1 MRTLLILVGLT
12 VFSAFA
18 LGKGAETETE
28 KANLLFAEIFQQKV
42 DLSPIFQTSIGVKTD
57 YDRWDDMSEAFAQQ
71 EQRLRKANL
80 GKIQALDKSKLDKDA
95 LLSVRILED
104 DLQRDIDFF
113 KWRYHNYPFNQMWG
127 MHTYVVSLLMN
138 EHKVESVK
146 DAEDYISRL
155 NAIPK
160 LFDQLL
166 EAQNVSAKKG
176 ILAPKIIFPKVIAS
190 SENIIRGAP
199 FNEGDDSILYGD
211 IKNKIAALDVDD
223 KKKARLLKSA
233 EKALTKKVGPAYKKL
248 IAAMQKLETS
258 ADERAGAWKF
268 PEGEAYYQAALERT
282 TTTKLNAEEIHNIG
296 LQEVARIHE
305 EMRAIMRKV
314 KFEGDLQ
321 DFFKFIR
328 NDDRFYF
335 ADTEEGRNAYLDEAS
350 RLVSEIKTRLPEL
363 FISQPAADLL
373 VKRVE
378 PYREKSA
385 GMAFYQAGAPDGSRP
400 GIFYANLSDMRE
412 ITSYEIAALVY
423 HEGLPGHHM
432 QISIARELKDIPEF
446 RKYSSFTAYIEGW
459 GLYSELLPKEIGLY
473 QDPYS
478 DFGRLNMEL
487 WRACRLVVDT
497 GLHHYK
503 WTRQQAI
510 DYLLENTPA
519 ADVRAE
525 RSIDRY
531 IVIPSQATAYKVGMM
546 KFVELREQARVK
558 LGDKFDI
565 REFHEQ
571 VLAAGPL
578 PLTLLEDQIQ
588 AWVASKL

>member
-42 DLSPIFQTSIGVKTD
+42 DRSPIFQTSIGVKTD

-80 GKIQALDKSKLDKDA
+80 SKIQALDKSKLDKDA

-211 IKNKIAALDVDD
+211 IKSKIAALEVDD

-248 IAAMQKLETS
+248 IAAMQKLEVS

-282 TTTKLNAEEIHNIG
+282 TTTKLNAEEIHKIG

-305 EMRAIMRKV
+305 EIRAIMRKV
-314 KFEGDLQ
+314 KFEGNLQ

-350 RLVSEIKTRLPEL
+350 RLVSEIKTYLPEL

-373 VKRVE
+373 VKAVE

-385 GMAFYQAGAPDGSRP
+385 GMAFYQAGTPDGSRP

-446 RKYSSFTAYIEGW
+446 RKYSRFTAYIEGW

-546 KFVELREQARVK
+546 KFVELREQARAK

-578 PLTLLEDQIQ
+578 PLTILDDQIQ